1 MPRKVKFV
9 VVMVDYMSPF
19 HGETFLYKT
28 NCFYF
33 NETQQKD
40 GRIWRVNCDSY
51 LEIQKWKTMHGETSV
66 IQLINFTL
74 LFLVTCW
81 LIM

>member
-1 MPRKVKFV
+1 MPRKAMFV

-40 GRIWRVNCDSY
+40 GRI
-51 LEIQKWKTMHGETSV
+51 
-66 IQLINFTL
+66 
-74 LFLVTCW
+74 
-81 LIM
+81 